1 MCYIV
6 KSREILAYNFT
17 VVNNVLFILTGD
29 ALELVIYDWRLLID
43 KIKRY
48 LSQRAPQLNR
58 SQRNLTGQA
67 ESQSLLLNWNK
78 ESGVTSCIVSKIVV
92 CNG

>member
-67 ESQSLLLNWNK
+67 KDAKGALRLN
-78 ESGVTSCIVSKIVV
+78 IDY
-92 CNG
+92 

>member
-1 MCYIV
+1 VCYIV

-67 ESQSLLLNWNK
+67 KDAKGALRLN
-78 ESGVTSCIVSKIVV
+78 IDY
-92 CNG
+92 